1 MNDALK
7 LTIIAI
13 GFSFVFTI
21 VTRVLTVKLEKE
33 LVNLIITKDYDGF
46 YKLIDSK
53 KTKYLLR
60 PFNIDFM
67 KLNVALLKSDV
78 EQIETMFN
86 HFEKVRLNKV
96 QKEAVYIKGF
106 YYYLSIENYD
116 KVKKYYGYIKQLIN
130 DESIYEFDR
139 IYDVY
144 IKNGCE
150 YLQDTIKELE
160 TANELVK
167 PVLEAMISK
176 MYENKGDSKLSQEY
190 ADKAKKH
197 MVH

>member
-33 LVNLIITKDYDGF
+33 LINLIITKDYDGF

-197 MVH
+197 MEH